1 VPFSIR
7 DYFRLTGGSRNTIGR
22 GGTNFNLSSNDLG
35 ISTARDNRAAN
46 IDNKFGAMNVTHQM
60 SKKWSLS
67 AFG

>member
-1 VPFSIR
+1 MVVQE
-7 DYFRLTGGSRNTIGR
+7 TIGR

-60 SKKWSLS
+60 SKKWSLVRLGN
-67 AFG
+67 FFK

>member
-22 GGTNFNLSSNDLG
+22 GGTNCLSSNDLG